1 MFVSHVTVNGVQ
13 LHTAF
18 VKIED
23 NLIQLVGLDYDGNN
37 RSIDIKLTDYMIINT
52 VVDNNTTVKPIK
64 PVKEFSK
71 RVKPENSNLISF
83 EIGPDGLTDDQYM
96 ALKSKRGRRSQ
107 VIADAMQEYEIKR
120 SGI

>member
-1 MFVSHVTVNGVQ
+1 MFISHVTVNGVQ

-37 RSIDIKLTDYMIINT
+37 RSIDIKLADYMTINT
-52 VVDNNTTVKPIK
+52 VVDNSTTVK

-71 RVKPENSNLISF
+71 RVKQENSNLISF
-83 EIGPDGLTDDQYM
+83 EIGPDGLTDEQYM

-107 VIADAMQEYEIKR
+107 LITNAMQEYEIKR